1 MDRGHGTV
9 KWFTVHILASV
20 EPERRQGLDDS
31 QRHNA
36 PVFSAAP
43 TVYHPYLNGVYT
55 VSAGLYRLGVQPI
68 EGRLE
73 HHTFAFDRTYPHY
86 MAAKAA
92 ARTRALHESYTLAG
106 LHPGLRERA
115 LDFIAHAAAHDS
127 GGILTWDGQ
136 TLGNDALGWAGTLDL
151 RRGALENL
159 RRFPA
164 PYARLVSEVMP
175 TDALDFLAM
184 NVQEDL
190 SILAVDAQTG
200 TDFLAAIHVLLPER
214 WNPLDKIGRDF
225 AAVHAPVAGSGPMIA
240 TAPKL
245 VKAALEHGP
254 FVRFVWGVTPSGK
267 LDHHPNLPPEPGL
280 SDDPAQFFLRAERQ
294 TLHGFAAQHGAL
306 FTIRTYLYPLCE
318 LLDTPARS
326 AALAAGLRTMTPA
339 QLEYKGLSR
348 SRAALLD
355 WLDRRARV
363 GA

>member
-1 MDRGHGTV
+1 MTV
-9 KWFTVHILASV
+9 KWFTVHILTSV
-20 EPERRQGLDDS
+20 ESERRPDQQGS

-36 PVFSAAP
+36 SVFSAVP
-43 TVYHPYLNGVYT
+43 TAYHPYLSGVYT

-68 EGRLE
+68 EGRVE
-73 HHTFAFDRTYPHY
+73 NHTFAFDRTYPHY
-86 MAAKAA
+86 IAAKVA
-92 ARTRALHESYTLAG
+92 ARTRALHEYYALAG
-106 LHPGLRERA
+106 LQPGLRKQVLE
-115 LDFIAHAAAHDS
+115 FIAHAAAHDS
-127 GGILTWDGQ
+127 GGVLTWTGQ
-136 TLGNDALGWAGTLDL
+136 TLINNALGWAGTLDL
-151 RRGALENL
+151 GRGMLETL
-159 RRFPA
+159 RRFTA
-164 PYARLVSEVMP
+164 PHANLVAKVTP

-190 SILAVDAQTG
+190 SILAVHPETG
-200 TDFLAAIHVLLPER
+200 SDFLAAIHVLLPEK
-214 WNPLDKIGRDF
+214 WNPLGKIGRDF

-240 TAPKL
+240 SAPRL
-245 VKAALEHGP
+245 ISAVVERGP
-254 FVRFVWGVTPSGK
+254 FARFVWGVTPSEK
-267 LDHHPNLPPEPGL
+267 LDHHPNLPPEDGL
-280 SDDPAQFFLRAERQ
+280 TDDPAQFFLRAERQ